1 MNKKQTK
8 YLQVSILL
16 RNFAAKHKADR
27 GQVRDITKVT
37 RDWSVTLETQF
48 RRIYRS
54 GYPQLGEG
62 KKQNSSRHN
71 RQVGKRRANTCGF
84 G

>member
-27 GQVRDITKVT
+27 GQVSDITKVT
-37 RDWSVTLETQF
+37 KDWSVTLETKLRVTIQKDIPF
-48 RRIYRS
+48 RISSTGR
-54 GYPQLGEG
+54 GEEA
-62 KKQNSSRHN
+62 KLF
-71 RQVGKRRANTCGF
+71 AT
-84 G
+84 